1 MSQLYHRAYK
11 ILEVEVDKCAQADLV
26 GEVGK
31 KIVMKRLDKLRFQS
45 GEPLKAEELSDT
57 VKDQFPDF
65 SDKVIEKAAKV
76 NKPSGAWSLIA
87 WAPAA

>member
-31 KIVMKRLDKLRFQS
+31 K
-45 GEPLKAEELSDT
+45 
-57 VKDQFPDF
+57 
-65 SDKVIEKAAKV
+65 
-76 NKPSGAWSLIA
+76 
-87 WAPAA
+87 